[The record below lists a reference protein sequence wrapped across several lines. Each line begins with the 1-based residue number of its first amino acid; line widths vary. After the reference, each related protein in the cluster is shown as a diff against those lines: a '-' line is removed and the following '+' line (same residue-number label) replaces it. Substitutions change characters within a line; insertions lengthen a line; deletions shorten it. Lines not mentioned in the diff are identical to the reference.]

1 MRRQEVSHLVFPG
14 TETLNPTYIYIY
26 IYRSAHFGNSQTGFS
41 GLASTRKLT
50 VRYPGCRN
58 TEAPYL
64 IRAIIISGFRMP
76 GFRDMR
82 RQEVS
87 HLGFPGAET
96 PKPVFISKLISGFLL
111 SGFRVIKR
119 QGVHALRHSGS
130 RNTEVSDLCALGH
143 LGVLHLVDTRNKTVL
158 WGSRVPKRQNVDPSH
173 TMPYRDFASRDFGT
187 CEYKGIHP

>member
-1 MRRQEVSHLVFPG
+1 MLHCFGVSSIGILGYAMTGGLAPG
-14 TETLNPTYIYIY
+14 ST
-26 IYRSAHFGNSQTGFS
+26 HFGNSQTSFL
-41 GLASTRKLT
+41 GLVSTRKLT
-50 VRYPGCRN
+50 IRCPGCRN

-64 IRAIIISGFRMP
+64 IRAIIISGFRMS

-111 SGFRVIKR
+111 SFHVIKR

-130 RNTEVSDLCALGH
+130 QNTEVSDLC
-143 LGVLHLVDTRNKTVL
+143 TR
-158 WGSRVPKRQNVDPSH
+158 PS
-173 TMPYRDFASRDFGT
+173 RDFASSRYTEQKCPLGVSGTETPKCRSKSHYAISGLHKSDFGT